1 MNNAFHIVDIIAIVA
16 LFLGVVQG
24 YFRGLSGELSRLIC
38 ILAALYA
45 GIRCHAPFTA
55 WIMAHTRVDPQYAG
69 LFGFLA
75 LMVGMAIALTLV
87 RRVLKRVIKVIVDE
101 EMDRFL
107 GMAAGAVRMSF
118 LITIAF
124 LVMILIPSETTLRI
138 FGQESRIGQ
147 QVIKLL
153 PFVETII
160 ESVGDGDGEH
170 EPAAEQGTPPAPLPE
185 S

>member
-1 MNNAFHIVDIIAIVA
+1 MVMSNAFHIVDIIAIVA

-38 ILAALYA
+38 ILAALYT
-45 GIRCHAPFTA
+45 GLRCHTPFTE
-55 WIMAHTRVDPQYAG
+55 WILAHTRVDPQYAG
-69 LFGFLA
+69 LFSFVA

-87 RRVLKRVIKVIVDE
+87 SRILKRVIKVIVDE
-101 EMDRFL
+101 DMDRFL
-107 GMAAGAVRMSF
+107 GMAAGAVRMAF

-124 LVMILIPSETTLRI
+124 LLMILIPSETTLRM

-153 PFVETII
+153 PIVEKMID
-160 ESVGDGDGEH
+160 SVGD
-170 EPAAEQGTPPAPLPE
+170 PAAEPDEPTAAPEPTPN
-185 S
+185 